1 MQLLQVFDRV
11 SRFNTEG
18 AGDCRYGLEKDR
30 PGVVSGRNNLRFSL
44 QIILTVSLYLSSSCY
59 ALSTIPFH
67 EAGECD
73 ATASMFSGAVP
84 DHPYEIVARYPHDQ
98 DAFTQG
104 LTFYRGNLYESTGK
118 YRQSSLRLLD
128 LRTGRVL
135 KEQRLS
141 HDLFGEGLAVLG
153 QQLVQL
159 TWKSGKVF
167 LYTPAELRVTGG
179 FNIKGEGWGATGY
192 RDQLVISDGSAWLRF
207 LDAADYHQL
216 KRLQVKFGGN
226 PVRGL
231 NELETVDG
239 LIYANIYPGD
249 CIAQIDPRSGQVVG
263 WINLEGLMPL
273 SARSHSSAVTNG
285 IAYNAE
291 TGELFVTGKLWPY
304 IYKLRLL
311 KRKSLPDKQPHYR
324 QTPDDAGDMITNG
337 V

>member
-1 MQLLQVFDRV
+1 M
-11 SRFNTEG
+11 SRFRTEG
-18 AGDCRYGLEKDR
+18 VGDCRYGLEKSR
-30 PGVVSGRNNLRFSL
+30 PRVVSSRNNLPFAL
-44 QIILTVSLYLSSSCY
+44 QIILTISLCQYGSCY
-59 ALSTIPFH
+59 ALSKTPFL
-67 EAGECD
+67 EAHECD
-73 ATASMFSGAVP
+73 ATASKLSGTVP
-84 DHPYEIVARYPHDQ
+84 DRPYEIVARYPHDQ

-128 LRTGRVL
+128 LETGNVL

-141 HDLFGEGLAVLG
+141 HDLFGEGLTVLG

-159 TWKSGKVF
+159 TWKSGKAF
-167 LYTPAELRVTGG
+167 LYTPDELRETGG
-179 FNIKGEGWGATGY
+179 FNINGEGWGATGY
-192 RDQLVISDGSAWLRF
+192 RNQLVISDGSAWLRF
-207 LDAADYHQL
+207 LDARDYHQL
-216 KRLQVKFGGN
+216 KRLQVKFQGN
-226 PVRGL
+226 PVKGL

-304 IYKLRLL
+304 IYKLKLL
-311 KRKSLPDKQPHYR
+311 RRKALPDIRPHHR
-324 QTPDDAGDMITNG
+324 QAPDDAGDMITNG